1 MDTYLN
7 FLDVNKNIDDL
18 EPMKERFM
26 WKVCDPKDIYS
37 EYKRGDGLLKS
48 MKDVLSD
55 DDILGG
61 CVNSLYAYYKYF
73 SQYEHYPEYANS
85 DSLVDFGNDNIRFE
99 KVFDYIECVTKLII
113 SDVSL
118 DIE

>member
-1 MDTYLN
+1 MDTYFN

-61 CVNSLYAYYKYF
+61 CVNSLYAY
-73 SQYEHYPEYANS
+73 
-85 DSLVDFGNDNIRFE
+85 
-99 KVFDYIECVTKLII
+99 I
-113 SDVSL
+113 SVPLKWDEL
-118 DIE
+118 NN